1 MRGRPCSILARQVF
15 LVDELIG
22 KDQYREYQRQ
32 RPNRPRPR
40 VLTTNEEI
48 RRKVS
53 AEEENRRREDELD
66 YVGGKDTPARAS
78 FHWM

>member
-1 MRGRPCSILARQVF
+1 MF

-32 RPNRPRPR
+32 RPARPRPGIGAADDE
-40 VLTTNEEI
+40 V

-53 AEEENRRREDELD
+53 AEEENQRREDKLD
-66 YVGGKDTPARAS
+66 HVGEKDTPARAG
-78 FHWM
+78 FHRA